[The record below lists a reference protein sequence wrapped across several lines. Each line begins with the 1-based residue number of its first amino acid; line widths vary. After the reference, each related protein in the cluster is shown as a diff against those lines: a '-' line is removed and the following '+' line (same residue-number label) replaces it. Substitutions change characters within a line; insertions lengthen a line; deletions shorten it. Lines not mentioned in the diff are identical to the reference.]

1 LEILTGLLIII
12 TGFYAWATYRILQ
25 ANEEVVKVMG
35 DQLEA
40 LRRPYITIAPY
51 IVPGTP
57 LMGIKISNTGQSP
70 AQNLTLSMD
79 KNFYIQGNKK
89 RNLAQFKAF
98 VEPIEMLAPGTEI
111 IFDVGTAIQIFSKDA
126 DQNIMPRVF
135 GITASYEFFGKIV
148 IEKNI
153 IDLNPFLES
162 SQPRDS
168 LIKEL
173 KNIVEAIY
181 KLQPKS

>member
-1 LEILTGLLIII
+1 LEILTGVLIII
-12 TGFYAWATYRILQ
+12 TGFYAWSTYRILQ
-25 ANEEVVKVMG
+25 ANEKVVKVMG

-40 LRRPYITIAPY
+40 LMRPYITIAPY

-79 KNFYIQGNKK
+79 KDFYRHGNKEI
-89 RNLAQFKAF
+89 NIAQFKAF
-98 VEPIEMLAPGTEI
+98 REPIEMFCPGTEL
-111 IFDVGTAIQIFSKDA
+111 IFDVATAIQIFSKDA
-126 DQNIMPRVF
+126 DPNIMPKVF
-135 GITASYEFFGKIV
+135 SITASYEYFGKIV

-162 SQPRDS
+162 TQPRDS
-168 LIKEL
+168 FIREL
-173 KNIVEAIY
+173 KNIVEAID
-181 KLQPKS
+181 KLQSKS